1 MADLL
6 NLEVDLLFFDTTSTY
21 FERDTQE
28 SGDDAFR
35 VYGHSKDH
43 RNDLPQIVI
52 GLHRNALLGHGHRIA
67 ASLLLPGQ
75 HHTRR
80 RGGGHFIAGM
90 RMRGPRCETT
100 SGAGVW
106 AGSSRWWTAASPPP
120 RTWPTCALGY
130 KNLLEAER
138 GFRDLTSNLLLRP
151 VFHRLEHRIR
161 AHVLLCWLALRRRT
175 RLAASTTQSRG
186 DVTGNAVRF
195 GEQVDLYVVYTACPI
210 VANDRSTPSPNPVR
224 DRARNRDGEFGLVGG
239 VWANNSAIEFAKP
252 LAIVV
257 STGSGEMTMSG
268 ILLRI
273 LGSPHRWS
281 TTGPRQSATALAFT
295 PATPSAAGFEFHGTS
310 RPDCPKQSMT
320 LD

>member
-1 MADLL
+1 
-6 NLEVDLLFFDTTSTY
+6 
-21 FERDTQE
+21 
-28 SGDDAFR
+28 
-35 VYGHSKDH
+35 
-43 RNDLPQIVI
+43 
-52 GLHRNALLGHGHRIA
+52 
-67 ASLLLPGQ
+67 
-75 HHTRR
+75 
-80 RGGGHFIAGM
+80 
-90 RMRGPRCETT
+90 MRGPRCETT

-106 AGSSRWWTAASPPP
+106 AGSSRWWTAASPRREPGLP
-120 RTWPTCALGY
+120 ARWATRTSSKQNAGS
-130 KNLLEAER
+130 
-138 GFRDLTSNLLLRP
+138 DLKSNLLLRP

-239 VWANNSAIEFAKP
+239 VWANNSAIEFATP

-268 ILLRI
+268 ILSRI

-295 PATPSAAGFEFHGTS
+295 PATPSAAGFEFHATS